1 MEDEGNN
8 NPNKVSEQTLLGSRE
23 VLPSR
28 DDDDD
33 EKHVMPSHSNICAQN
48 DSMCFANLVHISSD
62 YLVKVGC

>member
-1 MEDEGNN
+1 MNN
-8 NPNKVSEQTLLGSRE
+8 MAMMITPRMMTTKMSKIVA
-23 VLPSR
+23 R